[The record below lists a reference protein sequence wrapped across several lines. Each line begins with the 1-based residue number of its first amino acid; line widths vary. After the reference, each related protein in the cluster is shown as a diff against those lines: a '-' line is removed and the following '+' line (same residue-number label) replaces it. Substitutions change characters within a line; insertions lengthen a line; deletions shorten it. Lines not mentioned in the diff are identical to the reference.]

1 MNNLAVFTI
10 KAEIVFGSPRRECR
24 GFGICKV
31 VETSPN
37 RKYHGCTSGV
47 PAQISVLSSNGI
59 SVFMKQECIPSEIM
73 GEHFG
78 GEYFIVEH
86 PYYFTPEMSN
96 KLGGQNVQLVIPT
109 GVYFFTRTNKGVNLY
124 LSLLSSS
131 VVHTKPALH
140 PRPQP
145 KNVSA
150 S

>member
-1 MNNLAVFTI
+1 
-10 KAEIVFGSPRRECR
+10 
-24 GFGICKV
+24 
-31 VETSPN
+31 
-37 RKYHGCTSGV
+37 
-47 PAQISVLSSNGI
+47 
-59 SVFMKQECIPSEIM
+59 M